1 MVAEVQNPAFVV
13 RIPQTIYQEMVAHIV
28 ESYPNEGCGVVGS
41 KDGLVVKHYPTTNAA
56 DEPDDFSIIAEA
68 DLVRIYNDV
77 DSYDGDMIY
86 YHSHPRS
93 EAYPSARDKEWAKRS
108 GYLYIIFSH
117 RFYPEP
123 PYVRIFSIDLNGDV
137 TEGKVEVVD

>member
-41 KDGLVVKHYPTTNAA
+41 KDGLVVKHYPTANAA

-123 PYVRIFSIDLNGDV
+123 PYVRVFSIDLNGDV
-137 TEGKVEVVD
+137 TEGKIEIVD

>member
-1 MVAEVQNPAFVV
+1 MVAEVQTPAFVV

-41 KDGLVVKHYPTTNAA
+41 KDGLVVKHYPTANAA

-137 TEGKVEVVD
+137 TEGKVEIVD

>member
-1 MVAEVQNPAFVV
+1 MVAEVQNPAFVL

-41 KDGLVVKHYPTTNAA
+41 KDGLVVKHYPTANAA

-123 PYVRIFSIDLNGDV
+123 PYVRVFSIDLNGDV
-137 TEGKVEVVD
+137 TEGKVEIVD